1 MPETLTMTIKND
13 LAEIEVVSQRIDDFV
28 ARHQLPAKLAFDLNL
43 AVDELLTNVIS
54 YGYEDGLEHTI
65 RVRGVFADRVMTIEI
80 EDDGRPFNPL
90 EMPEPDLTAA
100 LMDRKVGGLG
110 VHLVRQLMDQ
120 VEYQWQEGKNLL
132 MIKKVVR

>member
-1 MPETLTMTIKND
+1 MTIKND

>member
-1 MPETLTMTIKND
+1 MTIKND

-65 RVRGVFADRVMTIEI
+65 RIRGVFADRVMTIEI

-90 EMPEPDLTAA
+90 EMPESDLTAA